1 MEIKEITHPDEAE
14 CNHLQLLLNTL
25 SRHSSFSMK
34 NLDRL
39 VRSEDSH
46 LYGLYDGKLLIGCCC
61 IGIYYSLTGKKA
73 CLEDVVVLPEY
84 QGRGGGRM
92 LVAYATEEAHRM
104 HAGQLMFTS
113 KPARVRANQL
123 YQSMGFERK
132 ETNVYLKK
140 W

>member
-1 MEIKEITHPDEAE
+1 MEIKEITHPGETE
-14 CNHLQLLLNTL
+14 RKRLEELLKTL
-25 SRHSSFSMK
+25 SSNSTFSVE
-34 NLDRL
+34 NLERL
-39 VRSEDSH
+39 LRSAHSH
-46 LYGLYDGKLLIGCCC
+46 LYGLYDNGALVGCCC
-61 IGIYYSLTGKKA
+61 LGIYYSLTGKKA

-92 LVAYATEEAHRM
+92 LVTHATEEAQRL
-104 HAGQLMFTS
+104 HAGQLQFTS
-113 KPARVRANQL
+113 KPARTRANQL